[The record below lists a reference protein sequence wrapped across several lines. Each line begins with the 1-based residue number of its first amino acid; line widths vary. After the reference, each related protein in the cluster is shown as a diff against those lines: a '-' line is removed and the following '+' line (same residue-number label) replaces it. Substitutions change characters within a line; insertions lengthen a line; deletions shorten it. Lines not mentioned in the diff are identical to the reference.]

1 MMNLLTVQR
10 SILIWSTI
18 AYYWATLFTD
28 NYDSVSAFVGV
39 APYHPNS
46 NGLTSH
52 CRKNNNVVDDVISRS
67 TATRTSMLIIGMTQ
81 RMTNNDD
88 EKGKDGLEDEMI
100 ITPLANTAVV
110 EGVAEDADGIIV
122 DSTDPKEEIKKK
134 KKTNPKKE
142 IVTSKKKKKTDL
154 KEKENLGVKS
164 KKQEEVGKND
174 NDDHNVETKKRGS
187 KNLPVKKDNDN
198 AKNVKEK
205 EKKKEKAT
213 TTTTTDVT
221 TAATTTTTTMAADNS
236 NNNDKKKGG
245 EYISGK
251 VTYDEVWDVSK
262 KFFEATIDIVGKIGG
277 PAIKAATTAIESN
290 KTKEVFEGTGDAIK
304 LVSASIDKNKTTE
317 ILKSTADLAGKLG
330 GSAIKLASASID
342 KNKTTEIL
350 KSTAD
355 LAGKLGGSA
364 MKIISEAIDNND
376 ERKEGIDAA
385 IKAASAAIGNMNIN
399 MDIMKLLEPE
409 TIIDVSIP
417 YDSASMLAYTEWLVT
432 NGKKKEEEYPSYDN
446 MEELRYGYFQTN
458 YKKVTIANVIA
469 KKKIRDRLF
478 RKSIESK
485 LLFEAKGDVVAEEKL
500 REEFSVV
507 IELDIKPIKL
517 DKYADLSPTEYTEMM
532 KSLEPKTVVGLLV
545 DLATYTGKAALNVAT
560 STVEGTKKI
569 DSSSSIGG
577 GSGSGTVFV
586 RKKKKSTS
594 VNAAKVQKKKIP
606 NKSIVSSSKNKKQA
620 AVKKP
625 KLAVAT
631 KSMFSF
637 GGTKKVTKPPP
648 TTLKSTAAARQQK
661 KKAVAPKKKKVVG
674 GVPELSKW
682 KQNKDGSITGLISN
696 SPSFFTGTRITTSSI
711 PKGAKSGSTVR
722 TGSGS
727 RYKLN

>member
-1 MMNLLTVQR
+1 
-10 SILIWSTI
+10 
-18 AYYWATLFTD
+18 
-28 NYDSVSAFVGV
+28 
-39 APYHPNS
+39 
-46 NGLTSH
+46 
-52 CRKNNNVVDDVISRS
+52 
-67 TATRTSMLIIGMTQ
+67 MTQ
-81 RMTNNDD
+81 KMTNNDD
-88 EKGKDGLEDEMI
+88 EKNEDGLEDEMI
-100 ITPLANTAVV
+100 IKPLTNTAVV

-122 DSTDPKEEIKKK
+122 DSTDPKEENPKEEIKKK
-134 KKTNPKKE
+134 KKTDPKKGT
-142 IVTSKKKKKTDL
+142 VTSKKKEKTDSKK

-164 KKQEEVGKND
+164 KKQEEEGKND
-174 NDDHNVETKKRGS
+174 DDDHNVETKKRGS

-198 AKNVKEK
+198 AENVKEK

-213 TTTTTDVT
+213 TTATTDVT
-221 TAATTTTTTMAADNS
+221 TVTTMAVDNH
-236 NNNDKKKGG
+236 NNNNKKKGG

-262 KFFEATIDIVGKIGG
+262 KFFEVTIDIVGKIGG
-277 PAIKAATTAIESN
+277 PAIKVATTAIESN
-290 KTKEVFEGTGDAIK
+290 KTKEVFEGTVDAIK

-330 GSAIKLASASID
+330 GSAINIV
-342 KNKTTEIL
+342 
-350 KSTAD
+350 
-355 LAGKLGGSA
+355 
-364 MKIISEAIDNND
+364 SEAIDNND
-376 ERKEGIDAA
+376 RRKEGIDAA

-399 MDIMKLLEPE
+399 MDIMKLLREKE
-409 TIIDVSIP
+409 QEIDVSIP
-417 YDSASMLAYTEWLVT
+417 YDSASLLAYTEWLVT
-432 NGKKKEEEYPSYDN
+432 NGKKKEEEEYPSYDN

-485 LLFEAKGDVVAEEKL
+485 LLFEAKGNVVAEEKL

-532 KSLEPKTVVGLLV
+532 KSLEPKTLVGLLV
-545 DLATYTGKAALNVAT
+545 DLATYTGKAALNIAT

-569 DSSSSIGG
+569 DSSSSIGSN
-577 GSGSGTVFV
+577 SGSGTVFV
-586 RKKKKSTS
+586 KKKKKSTS

-606 NKSIVSSSKNKKQA
+606 NKSIVSSNKNKKQA

-625 KLAVAT
+625 KLAATT

-637 GGTKKVTKPPP
+637 GGTQKMTKAPP
-648 TTLKSTAAARQQK
+648 TTLKPAAAAAARQK
-661 KKAVAPKKKKVVG
+661 KKKVVAPKKKKVIG

>member
-1 MMNLLTVQR
+1 MNLLTVQR

-18 AYYWATLFTD
+18 AYYWAALFTD

-52 CRKNNNVVDDVISRS
+52 CRRKNNNVVDVISRL
-67 TATRTSMLIIGMTQ
+67 ANTRTSMLIIGMTQ

-88 EKGKDGLEDEMI
+88 EKNEDGLEDEMI

-110 EGVAEDADGIIV
+110 EGVAEDADDII
-122 DSTDPKEEIKKK
+122 
-134 KKTNPKKE
+134 KKE
-142 IVTSKKKKKTDL
+142 IVTSKKKKKTDS

-198 AKNVKEK
+198 AENVKEK
-205 EKKKEKAT
+205 EETKEKAT
-213 TTTTTDVT
+213 ATTTTDVT
-221 TAATTTTTTMAADNS
+221 TATTVTTMAADNNS
-236 NNNDKKKGG
+236 NNNKKKGG

-417 YDSASMLAYTEWLVT
+417 YDSASLLAYTEWLVT

-507 IELDIKPIKL
+507 IELEIKPIKL

-532 KSLEPKTVVGLLV
+532 KSLEPKTLVGLLV

-569 DSSSSIGG
+569 DSSSSSIGSS
-577 GSGSGTVFV
+577 SGSGTVFV
-586 RKKKKSTS
+586 KKKKKLTS

-606 NKSIVSSSKNKKQA
+606 NKSIVSSNKNKKQV

-625 KLAVAT
+625 KLAATT

-637 GGTKKVTKPPP
+637 GGTKKITKSPS
-648 TTLKSTAAARQQK
+648 TTLKPAAAARQQK
-661 KKAVAPKKKKVVG
+661 KKVVAPKKKKVIG

-682 KQNKDGSITGLISN
+682 KQNKDGSITGFISN

>member
-18 AYYWATLFTD
+18 AYYWAALFTD

-52 CRKNNNVVDDVISRS
+52 CRRKNNYVVDVISRS
-67 TATRTSMLIIGMTQ
+67 TITRTSMLIIGMTQ
-81 RMTNNDD
+81 KMTNNDD
-88 EKGKDGLEDEMI
+88 EKNEDGLEDEMI

-110 EGVAEDADGIIV
+110 EGVAEDADDII
-122 DSTDPKEEIKKK
+122 
-134 KKTNPKKE
+134 KKE
-142 IVTSKKKKKTDL
+142 IVTSKKKKKTDS

-221 TAATTTTTTMAADNS
+221 TAATTATTMAADN
-236 NNNDKKKGG
+236 NNNNNKKKGG

-417 YDSASMLAYTEWLVT
+417 YDSASLLAYTEWLVT

-507 IELDIKPIKL
+507 IELEIKPIKL

-569 DSSSSIGG
+569 DSSSSIGSS
-577 GSGSGTVFV
+577 SGSGTVFV
-586 RKKKKSTS
+586 KKKKKSTS

-606 NKSIVSSSKNKKQA
+606 NKSIVSSNKNKKQA

-625 KLAVAT
+625 KLAVTT

-648 TTLKSTAAARQQK
+648 TTLKPAAAARQQK
-661 KKAVAPKKKKVVG
+661 KKVVAPKKKKVIG

-682 KQNKDGSITGLISN
+682 KQNKDGSITGFISN

>member
-1 MMNLLTVQR
+1 MNLLTVQR

-18 AYYWATLFTD
+18 AYYWAALFTD

-88 EKGKDGLEDEMI
+88 EKNEDGLEDEMM

-110 EGVAEDADGIIV
+110 EGVAEDADDII
-122 DSTDPKEEIKKK
+122 
-134 KKTNPKKE
+134 KKE
-142 IVTSKKKKKTDL
+142 IVTSKKKKKTDS
-154 KEKENLGVKS
+154 KKKENLGVKA
-164 KKQEEVGKND
+164 KKQEEEGKND
-174 NDDHNVETKKRGS
+174 DDDHNVETKKKKVGRPRGS

-198 AKNVKEK
+198 AENVKEK
-205 EKKKEKAT
+205 EETKEKAT
-213 TTTTTDVT
+213 ATTTTDVT
-221 TAATTTTTTMAADNS
+221 TATTVTTTVADNNS
-236 NNNDKKKGG
+236 NNNKKKGG

-277 PAIKAATTAIESN
+277 PAIKAVTTAIESN

-304 LVSASIDKNKTTE
+304 LVSASIDNNKTTE

-417 YDSASMLAYTEWLVT
+417 YDSASLLAYTEWLVT

-507 IELDIKPIKL
+507 IELEIKPIKL

-532 KSLEPKTVVGLLV
+532 KSLESKTLVGLLV

-569 DSSSSIGG
+569 DSRSSIGSS
-577 GSGSGTVFV
+577 SGSGTVFV
-586 RKKKKSTS
+586 KKKKKPTS

-606 NKSIVSSSKNKKQA
+606 SKSIVSSNKNKKQV

-625 KLAVAT
+625 KLVATT

-648 TTLKSTAAARQQK
+648 TTLKPAAAARQQK
-661 KKAVAPKKKKVVG
+661 KKVVAPKKKKVIS

>member
-1 MMNLLTVQR
+1 MIHTYKSYHLSVRVTCLT
-10 SILIWSTI
+10 
-18 AYYWATLFTD
+18 Y
-28 NYDSVSAFVGV
+28 
-39 APYHPNS
+39 
-46 NGLTSH
+46 
-52 CRKNNNVVDDVISRS
+52 
-67 TATRTSMLIIGMTQ
+67 
-81 RMTNNDD
+81 
-88 EKGKDGLEDEMI
+88 
-100 ITPLANTAVV
+100 
-110 EGVAEDADGIIV
+110 
-122 DSTDPKEEIKKK
+122 
-134 KKTNPKKE
+134 
-142 IVTSKKKKKTDL
+142 
-154 KEKENLGVKS
+154 
-164 KKQEEVGKND
+164 
-174 NDDHNVETKKRGS
+174 
-187 KNLPVKKDNDN
+187 
-198 AKNVKEK
+198 
-205 EKKKEKAT
+205 
-213 TTTTTDVT
+213 
-221 TAATTTTTTMAADNS
+221 
-236 NNNDKKKGG
+236 
-245 EYISGK
+245 
-251 VTYDEVWDVSK
+251 
-262 KFFEATIDIVGKIGG
+262 
-277 PAIKAATTAIESN
+277 
-290 KTKEVFEGTGDAIK
+290 
-304 LVSASIDKNKTTE
+304 KTTE

-569 DSSSSIGG
+569 DSRSSIGSS
-577 GSGSGTVFV
+577 SGSGTVFV
-586 RKKKKSTS
+586 KKKKKSTS

-606 NKSIVSSSKNKKQA
+606 NKSIVSSNKNKKQA

-625 KLAVAT
+625 KLAVTT

-648 TTLKSTAAARQQK
+648 TTLKPAAAARQQK
-661 KKAVAPKKKKVVG
+661 KKVVAPKKKKVIG

-682 KQNKDGSITGLISN
+682 KQNKDGSITGFISN

>member
-18 AYYWATLFTD
+18 AYYWAALFTD

-52 CRKNNNVVDDVISRS
+52 CRRKNNNVVDIISRS
-67 TATRTSMLIIGMTQ
+67 TITRTSMLIIGMTQ
-81 RMTNNDD
+81 KMTNNDD
-88 EKGKDGLEDEMI
+88 EKNGDGLDDEMI
-100 ITPLANTAVV
+100 IKPLANTAVV
-110 EGVAEDADGIIV
+110 EGVAEDADGITV
-122 DSTDPKEEIKKK
+122 DSKDPKEE
-134 KKTNPKKE
+134 NPKE
-142 IVTSKKKKKTDL
+142 E
-154 KEKENLGVKS
+154 EKENLGVKS
-164 KKQEEVGKND
+164 KKQEEEGKND
-174 NDDHNVETKKRGS
+174 DDDHNVRTKKKKVGRPRGS

-198 AKNVKEK
+198 AENVKEK
-205 EKKKEKAT
+205 EETKEKAT
-213 TTTTTDVT
+213 ATTTTDVT
-221 TAATTTTTTMAADNS
+221 TATTVTTMAADNNS
-236 NNNDKKKGG
+236 NNNKKKGG

-290 KTKEVFEGTGDAIK
+290 KTKEVFEGTGEAIK

-364 MKIISEAIDNND
+364 MKIVSEAIDKND

-399 MDIMKLLEPE
+399 MDIMKLLEQE

-417 YDSASMLAYTEWLVT
+417 YDSASLLAYTEWLVT
-432 NGKKKEEEYPSYDN
+432 NGKKKGEEYPSYDN

-469 KKKIRDRLF
+469 KKKIRDRSF

-517 DKYADLSPTEYTEMM
+517 DTYADLSPTEYTEMM
-532 KSLEPKTVVGLLV
+532 KSLEPKTLVGLLV
-545 DLATYTGKAALNVAT
+545 DLATYTGKAALNIAT
-560 STVEGTKKI
+560 STVEGTKKT
-569 DSSSSIGG
+569 DSSSSIGSS
-577 GSGSGTVFV
+577 SGSGTVFV
-586 RKKKKSTS
+586 KKKKSTS

-606 NKSIVSSSKNKKQA
+606 NKSIVSSNKNKKQV

-625 KLAVAT
+625 KLAATT

-637 GGTKKVTKPPP
+637 GGTKKITKSPP
-648 TTLKSTAAARQQK
+648 TTLKPAAAARQQK
-661 KKAVAPKKKKVVG
+661 KKVVAPKKKKVVG
-674 GVPELSKW
+674 GVPQLSKW

>member
-1 MMNLLTVQR
+1 MNLLTVQR

-18 AYYWATLFTD
+18 AYYWAALFTD

-39 APYHPNS
+39 APYHPNL

-52 CRKNNNVVDDVISRS
+52 CRKNINVVDVISRL
-67 TATRTSMLIIGMTQ
+67 ANTRTSMLIIGMTQ
-81 RMTNNDD
+81 RMTN
-88 EKGKDGLEDEMI
+88 EDGLEDEMI
-100 ITPLANTAVV
+100 IKPLANTAVV
-110 EGVAEDADGIIV
+110 EGAAEDADGIIV
-122 DSTDPKEEIKKK
+122 DSKDLKEENPKEE
-134 KKTNPKKE
+134 
-142 IVTSKKKKKTDL
+142 
-154 KEKENLGVKS
+154 EKENLGVKS
-164 KKQEEVGKND
+164 KKQEEEGKND
-174 NDDHNVETKKRGS
+174 DDDHNVMTKKKKVGRPRGS

-198 AKNVKEK
+198 AEN
-205 EKKKEKAT
+205 
-213 TTTTTDVT
+213 
-221 TAATTTTTTMAADNS
+221 
-236 NNNDKKKGG
+236 
-245 EYISGK
+245 

-277 PAIKAATTAIESN
+277 PAIKVVTTAIESN

-304 LVSASIDKNKTTE
+304 LVSASIDNNKTTE

-364 MKIISEAIDNND
+364 MKIVSEAIDNND

-399 MDIMKLLEPE
+399 MDIMKLLEQE

-417 YDSASMLAYTEWLVT
+417 YDSASLLAYTEWLVT

-469 KKKIRDRLF
+469 KKNIRDRLF

-485 LLFEAKGDVVAEEKL
+485 LLFEAKEDVVAEEKL

-532 KSLEPKTVVGLLV
+532 KSLEPKTLVGLLV

-569 DSSSSIGG
+569 DSRSSIGSS
-577 GSGSGTVFV
+577 SGSGTVFV
-586 RKKKKSTS
+586 KKKKKSTS

-606 NKSIVSSSKNKKQA
+606 NKTIVSSSKNKKQA

-625 KLAVAT
+625 KLAVTT

-648 TTLKSTAAARQQK
+648 TTLKPAAAARQQK
-661 KKAVAPKKKKVVG
+661 KKVVAPKKKKVIG

-682 KQNKDGSITGLISN
+682 KQNKDGSITGFISN